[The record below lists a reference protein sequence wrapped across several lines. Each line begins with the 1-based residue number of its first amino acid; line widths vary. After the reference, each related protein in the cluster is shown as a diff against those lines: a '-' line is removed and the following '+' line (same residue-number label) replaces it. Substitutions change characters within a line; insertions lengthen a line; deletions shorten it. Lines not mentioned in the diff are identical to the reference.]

1 MAINFRQGQVALG
14 DPAVNGTPTPTSN
27 DKDVH
32 VKVVKLTS
40 ANFAT
45 VAINTLVAVFPA
57 DSTILSVD
65 YYTKTALSGNSVSS
79 PTVSLGTASAGTQ
92 FTSAVALTN
101 TTGTSAKVTPI
112 TAIMQNYSL
121 PLGADINL
129 WVSGACSTGNP
140 TAGEIYLTI
149 YYVR

>member
-1 MAINFRQGQVALG
+1 MAINFRQGQVAVG
-14 DPAVNGTPTPTSN
+14 DPSPIGPTATSN

-65 YYTKTALSGNSVSS
+65 YYTKTALSGNSVSL

-92 FTSAVALTN
+92 FTTTSALTN
-101 TTGTSAKVTPI
+101 TTGTAAVISPI
-112 TAIMQNYSL
+112 TAIMQNYNV
-121 PLGADINL
+121 PLGADIPL

-140 TAGEIYLTI
+140 TAGEIYLI
-149 YYVR
+149 VKYVR